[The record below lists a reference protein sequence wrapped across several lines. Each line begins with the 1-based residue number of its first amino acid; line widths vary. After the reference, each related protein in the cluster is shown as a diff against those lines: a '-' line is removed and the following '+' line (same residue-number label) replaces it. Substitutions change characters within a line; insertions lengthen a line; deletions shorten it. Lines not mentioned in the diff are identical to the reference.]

1 MERCNDGRKK
11 RKRVEGYNLAANK
24 IRDARCERNRGIERV
39 EYKFEFDEER
49 MNKQGEKV
57 EYERKIYSLK
67 KEVKRKKKYDNYRY
81 MKKKEEKALMAKI
94 VKEEKKK
101 YDNYRHMKK
110 KEEKA
115 LMAKI
120 VKEEKKKMEYDKDR
134 YMKKG

>member
-39 EYKFEFDEER
+39 EYNLEFDEER

-67 KEVKRKKKYDNYRY
+67 KEVKR
-81 MKKKEEKALMAKI
+81 
-94 VKEEKKK
+94 KKK

-134 YMKKG
+134 YMKKRIR